1 MNNYIKIPYASA
13 LDVLALFDAS
23 DDMLELAKKHESI
36 IDFVEAMRENK
47 LDIDLTRFFAHAFP
61 LRESIWW
68 GYQCLSARDDWDHD
82 QNHAILSAKLWVE
95 EPDEHYRR
103 HAELMVQTV
112 GLDAAPGWIAQAVF
126 WSGGSITPKGK
137 PSTEPPLY
145 LYAKA
150 VAGAVNLS
158 AILPDGE
165 EKEARFAYYYK
176 MALNIAR
183 GGNGIVETVKT

>member
-13 LDVLALFDAS
+13 LDVLALFDP
-23 DDMLELAKKHESI
+23 DEEVIELAQSHDAI
-36 IDFVEAMRENK
+36 IDFIEQMRENESY
-47 LDIDLTRFFAHAFP
+47 IELTMFFAHALP
-61 LRESIWW
+61 LREAIWW
-68 GYQCLSARDDWDHD
+68 GYQCLSSRDDWDHD
-82 QNHAILSAKLWVE
+82 EHHAILSAKLWVE
-95 EPDEHYRR
+95 SPDEHYRR
-103 HAELMVQTV
+103 HAELMIKNV

-126 WSGGSITPKGK
+126 WSGGSITPKGE

-150 VAGAVNLS
+150 VAGAVNLC

-165 EKEARFAYYYK
+165 NKAARFDYYYK

-183 GGNGIVETVKT
+183 GGNGIAESIKT